1 MTISSINSVF
11 HIKINFIILSIKKF
25 ERDRGNFKNIVFIFL
40 FIYFA
45 VLCLSKPSLVEH
57 RYGVAAVSKCLQI
70 SIY

>member
-45 VLCLSKPSLVEH
+45 VSCLSKPSLEP